1 MITMELAS
9 VTRLF
14 KDQSTQKATLLL
26 EAVGTKERFK
36 ITIPSHKAGIL
47 ALEGH
52 GLNDRCGIYGI
63 LSECVHLL
71 DGSFASVTVTL
82 NKTRGVSAAISLK
95 RGEDLTWINA
105 DVVEL
110 VAFALHV
117 QIPIF
122 LDVTDESNDVESSRG
137 KAVPKEEDPTLPTVF
152 ENALTEIM
160 GSTGEPSS
168 TKEDGTNTDHELP
181 FDHTDG

>member
-1 MITMELAS
+1 MELAS

-26 EAVGTKERFK
+26 EAVATKEKFK
-36 ITIPSHKAGIL
+36 INIPSHKAGIL

-63 LSECVHLL
+63 MSECVDRLR
-71 DGSFASVTVTL
+71 GSFASVVVTL
-82 NKTRGVSAAISLK
+82 DKSRGVSGAISLSQ
-95 RGEDLTWINA
+95 GEDLTWINA

-117 QIPIF
+117 QLPIF
-122 LDVTDESNDVESSRG
+122 LEVADESNRSESPRG
-137 KAVPKEEDPTLPTVF
+137 EAGSEHKNPDLPAVF
-152 ENALTEIM
+152 ENVLSEIM
-160 GSTGEPSS
+160 GPESENSPASALEEKPRADNEFPLDPVGE
-168 TKEDGTNTDHELP
+168 
-181 FDHTDG
+181 

>member
-1 MITMELAS
+1 MELAS

-14 KDQSTQKATLLL
+14 KDQSTNKATLLL
-26 EAVGTKERFK
+26 EAVETKEKFK

-63 LSECVHLL
+63 LSECVDQL
-71 DGSFASVTVTL
+71 GGAFTSVIVSL
-82 NKTRGVSAAISLK
+82 SKTKGVSAAICMS
-95 RGEDLTWINA
+95 RDEEFTRIEA

-117 QIPIF
+117 QIPLF
-122 LDVTDESNDVESSRG
+122 LDVKDEPSVVPPIESSKQHEAG
-137 KAVPKEEDPTLPTVF
+137 NPGLPAVF
-152 ENALTEIM
+152 ENVLTEIM
-160 GSTGEPSS
+160 GSKEERA
-168 TKEDGTNTDHELP
+168 TKKDDGPDADRELP
-181 FDHTDG
+181 LDSFGH

>member
-1 MITMELAS
+1 MELAS

-14 KDQSTQKATLLL
+14 KDQSTQKVTLLL
-26 EAVGTKERFK
+26 EAVQTGEKFK

-63 LSECVHLL
+63 LSECVEQLGGTL
-71 DGSFASVTVTL
+71 ASVIVRL
-82 NKTRGVSAAISLK
+82 DKTKGVSAAICMS
-95 RGEDLTWINA
+95 RDEELTRINA

-117 QIPIF
+117 QIPLF
-122 LDVTDESNDVESSRG
+122 LDVVNEPHEEPPEASSPG
-137 KAVPKEEDPTLPTVF
+137 LPAIF
-152 ENALTEIM
+152 ENVLSEIM
-160 GSTGEPSS
+160 GSQEVPSS
-168 TKEDGTNTDHELP
+168 TKDDGADTDHELP
-181 FDHTDG
+181 LDSFGH